1 MKIDN
6 IKIDGIAN
14 IERANLRIGEQNVLI
29 APNGYGKSNVLHAIE
44 FGMGYV
50 AADEA
55 QRRQIMRSR

>member
-55 QRRQIMRSR
+55 